1 MHGSNIN
8 VFLKDKSY
16 FDDASLMLRSFF
28 TGSKVVYRGEIESDP
43 EFGSVMEKT
52 SISTLSMIV
61 CIATLM
67 HFYLKMK
74 KP

>member
-43 EFGSVMEKT
+43 EFGSVM
-52 SISTLSMIV
+52 
-61 CIATLM
+61 
-67 HFYLKMK
+67 
-74 KP
+74 

>member
-28 TGSKVVYRGEIESDP
+28 TGSKVVYRGEIESDS
-43 EFGSVMEKT
+43 EFGSVMEKNKYFY
-52 SISTLSMIV
+52 SFDDSLYLSLIH
-61 CIATLM
+61 I
-67 HFYLKMK
+67 
-74 KP
+74 